1 MNKFTDPR
9 INYLFSTLSPSHAKN
24 INEDAFEDIANVILN
39 FNDCFG
45 HSQVKQV
52 CDASMG
58 HGKSTVIKAFLKWL
72 IKHYPEKPYLLAVKE
87 KQLAA
92 DIFKEVSDM
101 YPQSI
106 ANVDAEN
113 KKKYSGDLNKYQIV
127 IIQHQRLKDL
137 VMGYGSINSYQYYK
151 YSKSTFG
158 KPRLK
163 NIKRQMIIDEKPDFV
178 DSEIYDITNR
188 NNVLDWF
195 EHLAEPLKIVPSQLQ
210 KPKSYIAMLM
220 TEQLADNNTDH
231 TTSLIT
237 SDDTNS
243 MRYKNLIRILQDMKE
258 HPDNIMKFKS
268 LNRLKHFEKLLTED
282 NYGRIDDYDFHVA
295 GRKIIVSKL
304 LDYSLFQMN
313 ILIFDGTAHANRIQY
328 AKTNFN
334 LQHVENRN
342 DYTRLYLQCDNINT
356 TVYSRSKPDK
366 GVQHTISKRI
376 KQLRETIHK
385 SLIVLPSKSD
395 INTYY
400 ELGAIHEDEYYLY
413 IDNKELELKGI
424 NILNT
429 TGKNFLK
436 DKTSMY
442 MTNLPKRNAD
452 YYKCLAIALFSDKI
466 SNLLTNEESDNGNWF
481 RDVYLETVYRFDLY
495 SEILQI
501 IHRTALRIINGKDK
515 IYIHIAYNDDKYT
528 SFLDE
533 DLSKPVLKEIN
544 EKFLKGDAEIM
555 QTRQLHN
562 EMAYNRKD
570 KLISYANQIKEKLNN
585 DITATLT
592 PGKVSSSFSNYL
604 KKHWDEQKEMIIDR
618 MKENGIVIFVDEN
631 DKRKTKRIKLLN

>member
-1 MNKFTDPR
+1 MKKFKDPR

-24 INEDAFEDIANVILN
+24 INENAFEDIANVILN
-39 FNDCFG
+39 FNDCFN
-45 HSQVKQV
+45 HSSVKQV

-72 IKHYPEKPYLLAVKE
+72 IKYYPERPYLLAVKE

-113 KKKYSGDLNKYQIV
+113 KQKYSGELNKYQIV

-137 VMGYGSINSYQYYK
+137 VMGYGSIKAYQYYR
-151 YSKSTFG
+151 YSKAAFG
-158 KPRLK
+158 KPNPK
-163 NIKRQMIIDEKPDFV
+163 DIKRQMIIDEKPDFV

-195 EHLAEPLKIVPSQLQ
+195 EHLAEPLKVLPPQLQ
-210 KPKSYIAMLM
+210 KHKSYITLLM
-220 TEQLADNNTDH
+220 QEQLADNNTDH

-237 SDDTNS
+237 ADDENS
-243 MRYKNLIRILQDMKE
+243 IRYKNLLSVIQEMKE
-258 HPDNIMKFKS
+258 HPDNIMKFNS

-304 LDYSLFQMN
+304 LDYSLFKMN

-328 AKTNFN
+328 AKTNFQ
-334 LQHVENRN
+334 LQHVKNRN
-342 DYTRLYLQCDNINT
+342 DYSRLYLQCDNINT

-366 GVQHTISKRI
+366 GVQQTIAKRI
-376 KQLRETIHK
+376 KQLRESIHK
-385 SLIVLPSKSD
+385 NLIVLPSKSD
-395 INTYY
+395 INLYY
-400 ELGAIHEDEYYLY
+400 ELGAILEEEYYLY
-413 IDNKELELKGI
+413 IDNKELEIKGI

-452 YYKCLAIALFSDKI
+452 YYKCLAIALYGDKI
-466 SNLLTNEESDNGNWF
+466 SNLLTNEETDNGNWF
-481 RDVYLETVYRFDLY
+481 RDNYLEIVYRLDLY
-495 SEILQI
+495 SELLQI
-501 IHRTALRIINGKDK
+501 IHRTALRKINGKDK

-533 DLSKPVLKEIN
+533 DLAKPILKELN
-544 EKFLKGDAEIM
+544 ERFFNEDAGIL

-562 EMAYNRKD
+562 EMSYNRKD
-570 KLISYANQIKEKLNN
+570 KLTIYATKIKEKLNH
-585 DITATLT
+585 DGTITLT
-592 PGKVSSSFSNYL
+592 PAKISSSFNNYL
-604 KKHWDEQKEMIIDR
+604 KKHWDDQKDMIIDR
-618 MKENGIVIFVDEN
+618 LKENGIEIFIDDN
-631 DKRKTKRIKLLN
+631 DKRKPKRIKLLS